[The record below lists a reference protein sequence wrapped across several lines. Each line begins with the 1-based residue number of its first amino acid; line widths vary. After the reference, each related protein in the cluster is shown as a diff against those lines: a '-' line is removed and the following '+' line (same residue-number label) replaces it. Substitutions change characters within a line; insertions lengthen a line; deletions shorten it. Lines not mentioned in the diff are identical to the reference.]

1 MIKSKLLAKLV
12 PLVMK
17 AVWKQIQPELK
28 PLQKYVYEP
37 NINNVKISQLEDDI
51 KKIKSKMNK
60 KKGKKKTD
68 DVKWYDD

>member
-1 MIKSKLLAKLV
+1 MIISKLLGKLV

-28 PLQKYVYEP
+28 PLQKYIYEP
-37 NINNVKISQLEDDI
+37 NINNIKISKLEDDI
-51 KKIKSKMNK
+51 SEIKNKMKK

-68 DVKWYDD
+68 DKEWYDD

>member
-1 MIKSKLLAKLV
+1 MIISKLLAKLV

-37 NINNVKISQLEDDI
+37 NINNVKISQFEDEI

-60 KKGKKKTD
+60 KNGKKKTD

>member
-51 KKIKSKMNK
+51 KKIKSKMSK

>member
-1 MIKSKLLAKLV
+1 
-12 PLVMK
+12 MK

-68 DVKWYDD
+68 DVKWYHD

>member
-1 MIKSKLLAKLV
+1 VIISKLLGKLV

-28 PLQKYVYEP
+28 PLQKYIYEP

-51 KKIKSKMNK
+51 KEIKSKIK
-60 KKGKKKTD
+60 KQKGKKKTD
-68 DVKWYDD
+68 DNKWYDD

>member
-1 MIKSKLLAKLV
+1 MIISKLLAKLV

-28 PLQKYVYEP
+28 PLQKFVYEP

>member
-1 MIKSKLLAKLV
+1 MIISKLLAKLV

-60 KKGKKKTD
+60 KKGKKRGRRGF
-68 DVKWYDD
+68 

>member
-1 MIKSKLLAKLV
+1 
-12 PLVMK
+12 MK

-28 PLQKYVYEP
+28 PLQIYVYEP